1 MIKRDELIRDAL
13 WHVRALPPDGRVSLE
28 LLRRATRLLNNVIRQ
43 DNLKLT
49 GDNRALW
56 ATDSAGLFLVGDSH
70 IYGVSQGLRPDAQEV
85 FKIVLRSDTGDD
97 TPVKMISQSTYTAL
111 PNKNEQGDTTAVFIR
126 EALLPSENVWFL
138 NQVKN
143 GTAEVPDKVIA
154 DGQSWECIQA
164 HTSDDD
170 SRPGGQSGDLYWQL
184 SRGDATTDWVNATAY
199 VNGDMLYYSFKRP
212 LANFENAYS
221 NPDMPEGWE
230 GYLTFKL
237 ALQMSAGRNLPEKD
251 IIVIGRLLKQAE
263 QDIFPSRKETGT
275 DTDNKGMYF

>member
-1 MIKRDELIRDAL
+1 M
-13 WHVRALPPDGRVSLE
+13 E

-111 PNKNEQGDTTAVFIR
+111 SNKNEQGDTTAVFIKEGR
-126 EALLPSENVWFL
+126 LSSENVWFL
-138 NQVKN
+138 DQVKN

-154 DGQSWECIQA
+154 DGQSWECLQA

-170 SRPGGQSGDLYWQL
+170 SRPRGQSGDLYWQL
-184 SRGDATTDWVNATAY
+184 SRGDATVDWADATAY
-199 VNGDMLYYSFKRP
+199 VNGDMLYYSFKKP
-212 LANFENAYS
+212 LQDFADAYS
-221 NPDMPEGWE
+221 NPSMPLGWE

-251 IIVIGRLLKQAE
+251 IITLRLLLKQAE
-263 QDIFPSRKETGT
+263 QDIFPSRQETGT
-275 DTDNKGMYF
+275 DKENKGLYF